1 MKRQEEKE
9 SNGDRWLLT
18 YSDLITLLMIF
29 FVIMYASSTVNAT
42 KYKQLSQS
50 LNAAFDGG
58 SGKSIVG
65 DQSGVSVL
73 DSSGTTTS
81 KIKIVD
87 NATAVSKAVAEAKAA
102 AAAKASASAKTLE
115 ENKMEA
121 IKKNVDTYLKKNGL
135 SSSVSTKIDERGLAV
150 SLNST
155 LLFDIGKAN
164 VINTST
170 KKLISIGKMLNNVNN
185 YIRIEGHT
193 DSIPISNN
201 EFSSN
206 WQLSAIRATNV
217 TELLISKSGINPK
230 RISAVAYG
238 ENRPVASNSTQAGK
252 AKNRTVDI
260 IILSSL
266 FSKTEVIK

>member
-1 MKRQEEKE
+1 MKRREEKKP
-9 SNGDRWLLT
+9 NGERWMLT

-29 FVIMYASSTVNAT
+29 FVIMYASSTADTT
-42 KYKQLSQS
+42 KYKQLSKS
-50 LNAAFDGG
+50 LNAAFEGG

-73 DSSGTTTS
+73 DSSGTTPAKITVDS
-81 KIKIVD
+81 KD
-87 NATAVSKAVAEAKAA
+87 
-102 AAAKASASAKTLE
+102 ASASANAVEL
-115 ENKMEA
+115 NKLQS

-135 SSSVSTKIDERGLAV
+135 SGSVSTKIDDRGLAV

-164 VINTST
+164 VLKSST
-170 KKLISIGKMLNNVNN
+170 KKLISIGKMLNSVNN

-193 DSIPISNN
+193 DSTPISNN

-230 RISAVAYG
+230 RISSVAYG
-238 ENRPVASNSTQAGK
+238 ENRPISSNRTPAGK

-260 IILSSL
+260 VILSSL

>member
-1 MKRQEEKE
+1 MKRREKKE

-81 KIKIVD
+81 KITVVD
-87 NATAVSKAVAEAKAA
+87 NATAAGKAES
-102 AAAKASASAKTLE
+102 AAKASAATKILE

-121 IKKNVDTYLKKNGL
+121 IKQNVDNYLKKNGL

-155 LLFDIGKAN
+155 LLFDVGKAN
-164 VINTST
+164 VINASS

-193 DSIPISNN
+193 DSTPISNN

-217 TELLISKSGINPK
+217 TELLISQSGINPK

-238 ENRPVASNSTQAGK
+238 ENRSIASNGTQAGK

>member
-1 MKRQEEKE
+1 MKRREEKE

-29 FVIMYASSTVNAT
+29 FVIMYASSTVNAN

-58 SGKSIVG
+58 SGNSIVG
-65 DQSGVSVL
+65 DKSNSN
-73 DSSGTTTS
+73 GTTANTLP
-81 KIKIVD
+81 IVEKT
-87 NATAVSKAVAEAKAA
+87 TAKNKA
-102 AAAKASASAKTLE
+102 LE

-121 IKKNVDTYLKKNGL
+121 IKQNVDSYLKKNSL

-155 LLFDIGKAN
+155 LLFDVGKAN
-164 VINTST
+164 VIASST
-170 KKLISIGKMLNNVNN
+170 KKLISIGKILNSVNN

-193 DSIPISNN
+193 DSTPISNN

-217 TELLISKSGINPK
+217 TELLISQSGINPK

-238 ENRPVASNSTQAGK
+238 ENRPIANNNTQIEK

-260 IILSSL
+260 IILSSQ

>member
-1 MKRQEEKE
+1 MKKREEKE
-9 SNGDRWLLT
+9 SNNDRWLLT

-29 FVIMYASSTVNAT
+29 FVVMYASSTVNAT

-65 DQSGVSVL
+65 AQSGVSAL
-73 DSSGTTTS
+73 DSSGTTSDKLKVVEKNAADNKAASAT
-81 KIKIVD
+81 KVLENNKMAAIKQNVD
-87 NATAVSKAVAEAKAA
+87 N
-102 AAAKASASAKTLE
+102 
-115 ENKMEA
+115 
-121 IKKNVDTYLKKNGL
+121 YLKKNGL

-155 LLFDIGKAN
+155 LLFDVGKAN
-164 VINTST
+164 VIATST
-170 KKLISIGKMLNNVNN
+170 KKLISIGKMLNSVNN

-193 DSIPISNN
+193 DSTPMSNN

-238 ENRPVASNSTQAGK
+238 ENRPIASNNTQVGK
-252 AKNRTVDI
+252 AKNRTIDI
-260 IILSSL
+260 IILSSQ

>member
-1 MKRQEEKE
+1 MKKREEKE
-9 SNGDRWLLT
+9 PNHERWLLT

-29 FVIMYASSTVNAT
+29 FVIMYASSTVSAT
-42 KYKQLSQS
+42 KYQQLSKS
-50 LNAAFDGG
+50 LNAAFSGG

-65 DQSGVSVL
+65 DESGVSSL
-73 DSSGTTTS
+73 DSSSTPPDKTT
-81 KIKIVD
+81 VD
-87 NATAVSKAVAEAKAA
+87 EKSAADITKAI
-102 AAAKASASAKTLE
+102 E

-121 IKKNVDTYLKKNGL
+121 IKKNVDNYLKKNGL
-135 SSSVSTKIDERGLAV
+135 SSSVSTKIDERGLAI

-155 LLFDIGKAN
+155 LMFDVGKAN
-164 VINTST
+164 VIPGYS
-170 KKLISIGKMLNNVNN
+170 KKLISIGKILNNVNN

-193 DSIPISNN
+193 DDTPISNN

-217 TELLISKSGINPK
+217 TELLISQSGINSK

-238 ENRPVASNSTQAGK
+238 ENRPIANNSSQVGK

-260 IILSSL
+260 VILSSI

>member
-1 MKRQEEKE
+1 MKKREEKE
-9 SNGDRWLLT
+9 PNGERWLLT

-50 LNAAFDGG
+50 LNAAFSGG

-65 DQSGVSVL
+65 DQAGVSAL
-73 DSSGTTTS
+73 DASGTTPAKTT
-81 KIKIVD
+81 VD
-87 NATAVSKAVAEAKAA
+87 EKT
-102 AAAKASASAKTLE
+102 ASAATKAIE
-115 ENKMEA
+115 QNKMEA
-121 IKKNVDTYLKKNGL
+121 IKKNVDNYLKKNGL
-135 SSSVSTKIDERGLAV
+135 SSSVSTKIDDRGLAV

-155 LLFDIGKAN
+155 LLFDVGKAN
-164 VINTST
+164 VLDAST
-170 KKLISIGKMLNNVNN
+170 KKIISIGRMLNSVNN

-193 DSIPISNN
+193 DDTPISNN

-217 TELLISKSGINPK
+217 TELLISQSGINPK

-238 ENRPVASNSTQAGK
+238 ENRPIANNSSQKGK

>member
-1 MKRQEEKE
+1 MKKREEKE
-9 SNGDRWLLT
+9 PNHERWLLT

-42 KYKQLSQS
+42 KYQQLSQS

-58 SGKSIVG
+58 GGKSIVG
-65 DQSGVSVL
+65 DQSGVSAL
-73 DSSGTTTS
+73 DSSATSPDKTTADE
-81 KIKIVD
+81 K
-87 NATAVSKAVAEAKAA
+87 TAAEITKAI
-102 AAAKASASAKTLE
+102 E

-121 IKKNVDTYLKKNGL
+121 IKKNVDNYLKKNGL
-135 SSSVSTKIDERGLAV
+135 SNSVSTKIDDRGLAV

-155 LLFDIGKAN
+155 LLFDVGKSN
-164 VINTST
+164 VLGASS
-170 KKLISIGKMLNNVNN
+170 KKLISIGKILNNVNN

-193 DSIPISNN
+193 DDTPISNN

-217 TELLISKSGINPK
+217 TELLISQSGINPK
-230 RISAVAYG
+230 RISSVAYG
-238 ENRPVASNSTQAGK
+238 ENRPIANNSSQVGK